1 MHPGKLDIDR
11 AGEGEKC
18 RSCRMA
24 VEGVL
29 WYIDYRLSKRVTTG
43 HDKIQDRFSLIAH
56 YYAIARRGRRVI
68 AVSGDNN
75 NAVINPREV
84 SWKAA

>member
-11 AGEGEKC
+11 AGEGEKR
-18 RSCRMA
+18 RSCRVA

-43 HDKIQDRFSLIAH
+43 HDKIQDRFSLNRALLCDSETWVAS
-56 YYAIARRGRRVI
+56 YRGRR
-68 AVSGDNN
+68 G
-75 NAVINPREV
+75 
-84 SWKAA
+84 